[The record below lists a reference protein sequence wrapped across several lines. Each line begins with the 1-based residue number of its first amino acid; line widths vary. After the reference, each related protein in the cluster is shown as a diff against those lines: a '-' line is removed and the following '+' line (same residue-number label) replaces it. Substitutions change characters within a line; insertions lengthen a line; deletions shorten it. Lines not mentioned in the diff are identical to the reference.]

1 MKKLFTLALIAVC
14 ALGAAAQ
21 YVAAPGTVLEYS
33 MKMQNPE
40 THDSISINA
49 VSKIISATPGDD
61 GKVTYLCEE
70 TATSPEK
77 ALSNTDTT
85 TVVYNPADHTTFFMM
100 MDKDKTRQEVIKSIK
115 EMIAQSGQFVSESDL
130 ADMERSITAKGE
142 LSLTLADEMAEG
154 TKLPNKSLRINVAEK
169 SFSHNLWEGKV
180 LGRESVDTPA
190 GTFDCLKI
198 SYVHKVSTPEGNE
211 RIYVTG
217 WYAPNVGEV
226 KEIQATKKGETISE
240 TILTALTKPE

>member
-77 ALSNTDTT
+77 ALSSSDTT

-154 TKLPNKSLRINVAEK
+154 TNKSLRINVAEK

-180 LGRESVDTPA
+180 LGRESIDTPA

-217 WYAPNVGEV
+217 WYAPGVGEV